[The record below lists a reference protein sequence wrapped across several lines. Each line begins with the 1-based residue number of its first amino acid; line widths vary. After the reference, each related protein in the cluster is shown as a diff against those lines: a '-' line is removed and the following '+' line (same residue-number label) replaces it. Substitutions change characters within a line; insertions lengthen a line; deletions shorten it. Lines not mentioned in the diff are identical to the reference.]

1 MGHGWRWNDTE
12 SIQHV
17 QYPVDVQDYHRL
29 KVWQKA
35 HVLSLDVH
43 RATRAFPRSE
53 GSVAA
58 DQLRRAAN
66 SVPSNIAEGAAKP
79 GDLEFRRFLNMA
91 HSSAAETSYQ
101 LQSAHDLGFLDPAV
115 YDDLSAR
122 MMEVRRMLGGLI
134 KTVSATLKHTRPRNR
149 E

>member
-1 MGHGWRWNDTE
+1 M
-12 SIQHV
+12 
-17 QYPVDVQDYHRL
+17 QDYHRL

-35 HVLSLDVH
+35 HVLSIDVH

-53 GSVAA
+53 GAVAA

-79 GDLEFRRFLNMA
+79 GDREFRRFLYMA
-91 HSSAAETSYQ
+91 HGSAAETSYQ
-101 LQSAHDLGFLDPAV
+101 LQSAHELGFLSPAS
-115 YDDLSAR
+115 YQDLSAR

-134 KTVSATLKHTRPRNR
+134 KAVSSTVKPPRPQKRH
-149 E
+149 